1 MLEKP
6 ELYNRRGGSAYKRKS
21 RSAQKKDAHKSLK
34 RDGDQL
40 LKGEED
46 QPLKGEGHQLL
57 LKGEG
62 GSAAPKRRKESA
74 LLKEKRWLFVP
85 KKSLEDIRRKS
96 PLKKEL
102 ASKCRHQNVDI
113 KSKIESAPKGKG
125 SS

>member
-1 MLEKP
+1 MTLFCQKNLSCTTEEADLHINERVDK
-6 ELYNRRGGSAYKRKS
+6 LK
-21 RSAQKKDAHKSLK
+21 KKDAHKSLK

-74 LLKEKRWLFVP
+74 LLKEKR
-85 KKSLEDIRRKS
+85 
-96 PLKKEL
+96 
-102 ASKCRHQNVDI
+102 
-113 KSKIESAPKGKG
+113 
-125 SS
+125 